1 MKNVYKIGLKMIKF
15 YLKLTKQFCKH
26 NPIRT
31 LVSVLLIVLSFAVY
45 KIPNSKYFYQVERHI
60 VENGTHYYQTYGGS
74 VFEYDTE
81 QKLIEDQGDH
91 LLKRES
97 MSELGITLAIFLG
110 IGIVFIIASFF
121 IEDSE
126 MEYVL
131 RDTIKRNIDEHII
144 DGEYFYVAYSRII
157 RRQKYQTDYPYSGS
171 GITSVGEF
179 LELPIFQTKA
189 DIRDKKLSKLGI

>member
-1 MKNVYKIGLKMIKF
+1 MIKF
-15 YLKLTKQFCKH
+15 YLTLAKQLCKH

-31 LVSVLLIVLSFAVY
+31 LIATVLIILAFTVY
-45 KIPNSKYFYQVERHI
+45 KIPNSTYFYQVERHI

-74 VFEYDTE
+74 VFEYQQT
-81 QKLIEDQGDH
+81 QKLIEDQGDQ

-97 MSELGITLAIFLG
+97 MSELGITLAVFLS
-110 IGIVFIIASFF
+110 IGIIFFISSLF

-126 MEYVL
+126 LEYAL

-144 DGEYFYVAYSRII
+144 DGEYFYVSYSRII
-157 RRQKYQTDYPYSGS
+157 RRQSYQTDYPASSS
-171 GITSVGEF
+171 GISNVRDF

-189 DIRDKKLSKLGI
+189 DIRNKKLSKIGI

>member
-1 MKNVYKIGLKMIKF
+1 MIKF
-15 YLKLTKQFCKH
+15 YLMLAKELCKH

-31 LVSVLLIVLSFAVY
+31 LLTVLLVLLTFAVY
-45 KIPNSKYFYQVERHI
+45 KIPNSTYFYDVERHI
-60 VENGTHYYQTYGGS
+60 VDGGTHYYQTSGGS

-91 LLKRES
+91 LLKRED

-110 IGIVFIIASFF
+110 IGIVFVIASFF
-121 IEDSE
+121 IEESE
-126 MEYVL
+126 MEYAL
-131 RDTIKRNIDEHII
+131 RDVIKRNIDEHII

-171 GITSVGEF
+171 NYNLREF

-189 DIRDKKLSKLGI
+189 DIRDKKLSKIGI

>member
-1 MKNVYKIGLKMIKF
+1 MIKF
-15 YLKLTKQFCKH
+15 YLKLVKQLCKH

-31 LVSVLLIVLSFAVY
+31 LIAAVLIVLTFTVY
-45 KIPNSKYFYQVERHI
+45 KIPNSTYFYQVERHI
-60 VENGTHYYQTYGGS
+60 VENGTHYYQTSGGS
-74 VFEYDTE
+74 VFEYQQT

-110 IGIVFIIASFF
+110 IGILGIVASLF
-121 IEDSE
+121 IEESE
-126 MEYVL
+126 MEYAL
-131 RDTIKRNIDEHII
+131 RDVIKRNIDEHII

-157 RRQKYQTDYPYSGS
+157 KRQRYQTDYPYSSS
-171 GITSVGEF
+171 GITSLGDF

>member
-1 MKNVYKIGLKMIKF
+1 MIKF
-15 YLKLTKQFCKH
+15 YLKLAKKLCKH

-31 LVSVLLIVLSFAVY
+31 LIAVVLIVLSFIVY
-45 KIPNSKYFYQVERHI
+45 KIPNSTYFYQVERHI

-91 LLKRES
+91 LLKQEG
-97 MSELGITLAIFLG
+97 MSELGITLTVFLVIGILG
-110 IGIVFIIASFF
+110 IVASLF
-121 IEDSE
+121 IEESE
-126 MEYVL
+126 MEYAI
-131 RDTIKRNIDEHII
+131 RDVIKRNIDEHIV

-157 RRQKYQTDYPYSGS
+157 RRQKYQTDYPASGS
-171 GITSVGEF
+171 GITNVREL

-189 DIRDKKLSKLGI
+189 DIRDKKLSKIGI

>member
-1 MKNVYKIGLKMIKF
+1 MIKF
-15 YLKLTKQFCKH
+15 YLTLTKQLCKH

-31 LVSVLLIVLSFAVY
+31 LITAVLIILAFTVY
-45 KIPNSKYFYQVERHI
+45 KIPNSTYFYQVERHI

-74 VFEYDTE
+74 VFEYQQT
-81 QKLIEDQGDH
+81 QKLIEDGGDQ

-97 MSELGITLAIFLG
+97 MSELGITLAVFLS
-110 IGIVFIIASFF
+110 IGIFGIVVSLF
-121 IEDSE
+121 IEESE
-126 MEYVL
+126 LEYAL

-157 RRQKYQTDYPYSGS
+157 RRQAYQTDYPASNS
-171 GITSVGEF
+171 GISNLGDF

-189 DIRDKKLSKLGI
+189 DIRNKKLTKLGI

>member
-1 MKNVYKIGLKMIKF
+1 MIKF
-15 YLKLTKQFCKH
+15 YLKLTKQLCKH

-45 KIPNSKYFYQVERHI
+45 KIPNSTYFYQVERHI

-171 GITSVGEF
+171 GISNVREF

>member
-1 MKNVYKIGLKMIKF
+1 MIKF
-15 YLKLTKQFCKH
+15 YLRLAKQLCKH

-31 LVSVLLIVLSFAVY
+31 LISALLIVLAFAVY
-45 KIPNSKYFYQVERHI
+45 KIPNSTYFYDVERHI
-60 VENGTHYYQTYGGS
+60 VDGGTHYYQTSGFS

-110 IGIVFIIASFF
+110 LGILGIIASLF
-121 IEDSE
+121 IEESE
-126 MEYVL
+126 MEYAL
-131 RDTIKRNIDEHII
+131 RDVIKRNIDEHII
-144 DGEYFYVAYSRII
+144 DGEYFYVSYSRII
-157 RRQKYQTDYPYSGS
+157 LRQKYQTDYPYSGS
-171 GITSVGEF
+171 NYNLREF

-189 DIRDKKLSKLGI
+189 DIRDKKLSKIGI

>member
-1 MKNVYKIGLKMIKF
+1 MIKF

-91 LLKRES
+91 LLKRKS

>member
-1 MKNVYKIGLKMIKF
+1 MKTWNMINF
-15 YLKLTKQFCKH
+15 YLKLTKQLCKY

-31 LVSVLLIVLSFAVY
+31 LIAAVLIILSFAVY
-45 KIPNSKYFYQVERHI
+45 KIPNSTYFYQVERHI

-74 VFEYDTE
+74 VFEYQQT
-81 QKLIEDQGDH
+81 QKLIEDGGDQ

-97 MSELGITLAIFLG
+97 MSELGITLAVFLS
-110 IGIVFIIASFF
+110 IGIFGIVVSLF
-121 IEDSE
+121 IEESE
-126 MEYVL
+126 LEYAL

-157 RRQKYQTDYPYSGS
+157 RRQTFQTDWPYSGA
-171 GITSVGEF
+171 GISTLGDF

-189 DIRDKKLSKLGI
+189 DIRDKKLSKIGI

>member
-1 MKNVYKIGLKMIKF
+1 MIRF
-15 YLKLTKQFCKH
+15 YLELTKNIFRL
-26 NPIRT
+26 NPVRT
-31 LVSVLLIVLSFAVY
+31 LIATVLIILAFTVY
-45 KIPNSKYFYQVERHI
+45 KIPNSTYFYQVERHI

-74 VFEYDTE
+74 VFEYQQT
-81 QKLIEDQGDH
+81 QKLIEDQGDY

-97 MSELGITLAIFLG
+97 MSELGITLAIFLC
-110 IGIVFIIASFF
+110 IGVVFFISSLF

-126 MEYVL
+126 LEYAL

-157 RRQKYQTDYPYSGS
+157 KRQSYQTDYPYSSS
-171 GITSVGEF
+171 GITSLGGF